1 MTDDPL
7 SEYEAWHKLRHRLI
21 ARLAPIGIASAIVSF
36 DGSGD
41 DGQIE
46 DVAVY
51 NAANER
57 MDLPDIMVDLG
68 DPDVTVESVGLPPAT
83 QQPVG
88 TLLPLAEA
96 LENFAYDTLAA
107 LRDGWQDNDGSY
119 GTVTLEIASGKAI
132 LDFNARFTDAHNSVI
147 AL

>member
-1 MTDDPL
+1 MTDDQL

-46 DVAVY
+46 EVAVY

-57 MDLPDIMVDLG
+57 MDLPDIMVDLR
-68 DPDVTVESVGLPPAT
+68 DPDADRRVRRPS
-83 QQPVG
+83 QPHSN
-88 TLLPLAEA
+88 P
-96 LENFAYDTLAA
+96 
-107 LRDGWQDNDGSY
+107 S
-119 GTVTLEIASGKAI
+119 
-132 LDFNARFTDAHNSVI
+132 AH
-147 AL
+147 